1 MLVLK
6 NPVRDE
12 NCSQPV
18 LQRDLEPTDTAKCN
32 GGEQIPN
39 HRSTLYKNTSNKQ
52 EHIQLIS

>member
-39 HRSTLYKNTSNKQ
+39 H
-52 EHIQLIS
+52 